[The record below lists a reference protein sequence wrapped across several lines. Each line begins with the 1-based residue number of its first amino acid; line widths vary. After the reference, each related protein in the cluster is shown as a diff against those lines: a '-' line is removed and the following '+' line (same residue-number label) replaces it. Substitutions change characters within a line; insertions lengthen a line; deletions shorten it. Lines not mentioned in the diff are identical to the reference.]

1 MINNT
6 ENNAYKALLA
16 EVKDQIKS
24 LQLQSVTAA
33 NKEMLLLYWKLGLLI
48 LRNQTEKGW
57 GSKVID
63 MLSGDL
69 RKEFPRHKGFSVRNL
84 NYMRKFALEYPIAII
99 GLLNQTTTRLRD
111 SGLTQTAVLNV
122 FQAYL
127 PQAIDHTY
135 ITEYQTIEIVQQAVA
150 QNTEQLFR
158 ESVLSN
164 LSWSHHIILMDKEA
178 MISKRFWYMLH
189 AIDHG
194 MSRNM
199 LAIQMDS
206 GLFERQVMAEKITN
220 FKRVLPSFNSDYA
233 DYMLKDPYIFDFVQA
248 KERADERSIE
258 EQLEKHIT
266 RFLLELGKGFAFVAR
281 QMHFQVGNSDFY
293 ADLVFYHIKLKC
305 YVIVELKV
313 REFEPGDASQL
324 NFYVNLANDFLKS
337 EDDQETIGLLLCKG
351 KNEVVAEYSLKGF
364 SNAIGISD
372 YQLSRG
378 VPLEIKSNLPD
389 IEEIENELKD
399 L

>member
-1 MINNT
+1 MTHPIENNT
-6 ENNAYKALLA
+6 YKLLLE
-16 EVKDQIKS
+16 EVKDQIKTS
-24 LQLQSVTAA
+24 QLQSVTAA
-33 NKEMLLLYWKLGLLI
+33 NKEMLFLYWKLGLLI

-57 GSKVID
+57 GSKVIE
-63 MLSGDL
+63 MLSSDL
-69 RKEFPRHKGFSVRNL
+69 KKEFPRHKGFSVRNL
-84 NYMRKFALEYPIAII
+84 NYMRKFALEYPAAVI
-99 GLLNQTTTRLRD
+99 GLLNETTKRLRD

-122 FQAYL
+122 FQQYL
-127 PQAIDHTY
+127 PQAVDQNN
-135 ITEYQTIEIVQQAVA
+135 ITVNQNFEIMQQAVA
-150 QNTEQLFR
+150 QNTAQLFR
-158 ESVLSN
+158 ESVLSS
-164 LSWSHHIILMDKEA
+164 LSWSHHIILMDKEPL
-178 MISKRFWYMLH
+178 ISKRFWYIHH
-189 AIDHG
+189 AIEYG
-194 MSRNM
+194 ISRNI
-199 LAIQMDS
+199 LAIQMES
-206 GLFERQVMAEKITN
+206 GLFERQVMAKKITN
-220 FKRVLPSFNSDYA
+220 FKRVLPPVNSDYA
-233 DYMLKDPYIFDFVQA
+233 DYILKDPYIFDFVQA

-258 EQLEKHIT
+258 EQLEKHLT

-337 EDDQETIGLLLCKG
+337 DDDHETIGLLLCKG

-372 YQLSRG
+372 YQLSRA
-378 VPLEIKSNLPD
+378 VPSEIKSNLPD
-389 IEEIENELKD
+389 IEEIEKELKD